1 MASTGNTFG
10 ILVPQPS
17 PTAGVSNNS
26 ANPPEPLTNAAG
38 PVDVIEAVADVA
50 STAVSLIAPGSTAE
64 IAAEVAS
71 TAISLISMVPGLP
84 GPKPPAKTTVNGFT
98 GGFGMGFDGGVVT
111 KGKKKKIKKGKA
123 ERHLPNGVSL
133 VKLPPYSLAP
143 LMPFSASKCCPEKPI
158 SPSTPHCP

>member
-50 STAVSLIAPGSTAE
+50 STAVSLIAPA
-64 IAAEVAS
+64 
-71 TAISLISMVPGLP
+71 LQQ
-84 GPKPPAKTTVNGFT
+84 
-98 GGFGMGFDGGVVT
+98 
-111 KGKKKKIKKGKA
+111 
-123 ERHLPNGVSL
+123 
-133 VKLPPYSLAP
+133 KLPLKLLPLPSL
-143 LMPFSASKCCPEKPI
+143 
-158 SPSTPHCP
+158 